1 MALAH
6 HKGGFPAKIGLALG
20 SGSARGWAHIGVIRA
35 LQEAGISVD
44 FVAGTSIGALVGAV
58 FVSGGLDALEDE
70 ARRLRWSRVMSFL
83 DIIFPRSG
91 LIDGKKVVDALG
103 DHVPD
108 RDIEDLPAPFGAVA
122 TDLSSGHELDIRSGN
137 VIDAIRASISI
148 PGIFTP
154 VCKGDQVLV
163 DGGLVNPVPVSLARE
178 MGAQFVIAVDI
189 GRDIVLMKDVPEA
202 AESDPQPLEPPD
214 TSGNSPA
221 YHGKLLNALNERI
234 RTFDERARSQ
244 VSEWLKR
251 GPKPNIFEVL
261 YTSSMIMQRQ
271 ITAMRLKAEPPDLL
285 IRPDVNRIGFLDYHR
300 ADWSIDAGYRE
311 AARQIATLTGNGR

>member
-1 MALAH
+1 MIPAH
-6 HKGGFPAKIGLALG
+6 RRGGFPAKIGLALG

-35 LQEAGISVD
+35 LQED

-58 FVSGGLDALEDE
+58 FAAGRLDALEEE
-70 ARRLRWSRVMSFL
+70 ARRLGWSRVASFI
-83 DIIFPRSG
+83 DVIFPRSG
-91 LIDGKKVVDALG
+91 LIDGRKVVDALG
-103 DHVPD
+103 DYVPG
-108 RDIEDLPAPFGAVA
+108 RDIEDLTVPLGAVA
-122 TDLSSGHELDIRSGN
+122 TDLSAAREVDIRSGN

-189 GRDIVLMKDVPEA
+189 SRDIVLMNPVPEA
-202 AESDPQPLEPPD
+202 AESDRQFSQPPD
-214 TSGNSPA
+214 ASKSSPA
-221 YHGKLLNALNERI
+221 YHRKLLDTLNER
-234 RTFDERARSQ
+234 ALSQ
-244 VSEWLKR
+244 VNEWLKR
-251 GPKPNIFEVL
+251 EPRPNIFEVL

-285 IRPDVNRIGFLDYHR
+285 IRPDVNNIRFLDYHR
-300 ADWSIDAGYRE
+300 AEASIAAGYQE
-311 AARQIATLTGNGR
+311 AARQIATLTGGH